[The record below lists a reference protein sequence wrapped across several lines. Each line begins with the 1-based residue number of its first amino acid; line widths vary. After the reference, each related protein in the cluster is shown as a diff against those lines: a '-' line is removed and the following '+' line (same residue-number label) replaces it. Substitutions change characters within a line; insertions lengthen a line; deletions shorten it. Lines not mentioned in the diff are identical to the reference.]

1 LADRSMPVR
10 RAGTNRSG
18 GHDFRHGFSVGIE
31 EELLLVDPKT
41 GRLAPVADEVLARC
55 AVGRELVDH
64 ELYAAQLELRSGRA
78 ETVGEAVA
86 ALARARAAARQAG
99 ATLMGCGVHPAGSPG
114 DAELVPEPRYL
125 QVREMFRG
133 LVARTPEAALHV
145 HIGLPD
151 PATAVRVYNGLRE
164 LLPLFAGLAANSPY
178 WFGRDSG
185 LASSRAALVRAYPTR
200 GVPPAFP
207 SFEAYWQG
215 VEEVVRAAQ
224 VPDYTFV
231 WWDVRLHPRLGT
243 VEVREMDAQSSLEDV
258 AALAAL
264 IQASAAALAEAR
276 FPEPAMSDVVEWS
289 SFRASRDGVG
299 ATVRYAGEDRR
310 LAEVAGEVVTRV
322 SPWARDLDCL
332 DALLGIERMVREGGG
347 SGQQRSVLRRGGL
360 SALLAHLVKL
370 TANAGPG

>member
-1 LADRSMPVR
+1 MPVR

-151 PATAVRVYNGLRE
+151 PATAVRVYNGLRNC
-164 LLPLFAGLAANSPY
+164 FRCSPA
-178 WFGRDSG
+178 WP
-185 LASSRAALVRAYPTR
+185 PTR
-200 GVPPAFP
+200 PTGSAGTPAWPAHGQPWCGRTRPGVSRLPSPPSRP
-207 SFEAYWQG
+207 TG
-215 VEEVVRAAQ
+215 
-224 VPDYTFV
+224 
-231 WWDVRLHPRLGT
+231 
-243 VEVREMDAQSSLEDV
+243 
-258 AALAAL
+258 
-264 IQASAAALAEAR
+264 
-276 FPEPAMSDVVEWS
+276 
-289 SFRASRDGVG
+289 RASKR
-299 ATVRYAGEDRR
+299 
-310 LAEVAGEVVTRV
+310 
-322 SPWARDLDCL
+322 W
-332 DALLGIERMVREGGG
+332 
-347 SGQQRSVLRRGGL
+347 
-360 SALLAHLVKL
+360 
-370 TANAGPG
+370 